1 MKPGALKILFLG
13 LLFNL
18 MMGDGVN
25 ELFAQVTLFEETFG
39 NPASFSGANTATGNW
54 TASNSNWTENNTNP
68 SNNAG
73 ASGGGNA
80 LALLNASGHTLTLN
94 PSNGPISTVD
104 LSNITV
110 KWNHK
115 NDFIGFIYALE
126 IGYSDGGS
134 SFTYEPVNSLG
145 SNTWS
150 SNTHILGNGAEN
162 LSDIRISFRITSISG
177 NGEYYIDDVVIEG
190 TLVTNVDYYNVS
202 NSNLNDINNWG
213 TNTDGSGTLP
223 GSFNEA
229 NAIFNIS
236 NGTSNTINAAWT
248 VDGTDARVSIKNGA
262 KLTIPSS
269 FSYSGE
275 NIDVENGG
283 TIQIDNSTI
292 PPLGVL
298 GSTSTIIYGGGT
310 QTISNKTYGNL
321 EIAGTGTKTI
331 SLSPTINGNLTLTSG
346 ILQLA
351 SSAGQTVTINGNITR
366 TSGSLSGS
374 VNSNLTL
381 GGTSNVSSLYF
392 SGNTNLRNLTI
403 NKSSA
408 TVNLQSDLT
417 VNNNLSLQSG
427 TFNLNSGSLTLESG
441 ISITSGNIAGTSSS
455 DLTINGSG
463 DFSLAFAASNQ
474 LLNNLTINRA
484 SSTITMASSLE
495 VAGTLTLSDGTFAV
509 SNYTLTLSG
518 NAIAGTGAATNL
530 ATTTNS
536 NLIFNGSASSVFI
549 PASVSELNDLT
560 LDNTNGLQKNT
571 TSLTVNG
578 VMTLTNGVFNI
589 QSNDLTL
596 LSNPSLSS
604 GTLDASSGTV
614 YYNQPT
620 NNQNIIAGTY
630 ANLVSNNNVKQ
641 FPNGLVNITGTFTPG
656 TASHNMATGEVEFS
670 GSGAQT
676 VPDLAYHDLTFSDL
690 GDRNMSSA
698 SVSGDFITNGNTV
711 TISGTIE
718 YDGTTSQ
725 TIAALDYNDLII
737 SNNKNNG
744 TLTLA
749 SGNISVSGAFT
760 NNATGISAY
769 ATSGNTFIYNGSA
782 SQTITPFN
790 YNNLTITGS
799 RTSATITLGSGTIR
813 LAGDFTNDATGI
825 IDYTVTGNTFEYN
838 GTTTQSVATLEY
850 NNLTINN
857 AAGCNLTGD
866 VTLDGTLALT
876 AGVLNIDTYTLRLL
890 SNTSIGSGSIASS
903 NTGTVE
909 FAQATDGQTVLLG
922 SYGNLTTEGGSK
934 IFSAG
939 TVNIANTF
947 TTNAV
952 AHSFSSSGAGS
963 TINFNGAG
971 TTQAVPSEN
980 YFNLSLTNG
989 GTYDFSGTIGIAG
1002 NFTISGTNT
1011 YNTSGSTFNFN
1022 GSGNQD
1028 VAGIQYDNLTV
1039 TDRSGTVTLI
1049 GTMSISGVFS
1059 AATATTI
1066 YNPATSVVNFNG
1078 TVAQNIPDIDFY
1090 DLTIS
1095 NSAGVAL
1102 TGDIVVNRFLN
1113 LSAGSLSI
1121 GDNILTI
1128 NNDITYSSGSLTGNL
1143 TGAILNL
1150 NGSANTSLAAID
1162 LYQLNVDRSGNTIT
1176 LTGGLNVANQLQIS
1190 NGTLSAG
1197 SNNVSVAN
1205 SLINNGSFDT
1215 GTSTVTFTSATVISG
1230 SNNIT
1235 FNNVITNGTLSSITG
1250 TNSPIYVNGN
1260 WTNNST
1266 DNATIGVTVH
1276 FSGSGAQTLQT
1287 NNANPSIQSFSNV
1300 IFEGTGTKTLA
1311 SNFDV
1316 NGNVD
1321 LSGGTLDVAD
1331 FTINLTGNWLNSG
1344 ATFTPGNGTVILD
1357 GDIGQDITTNGESF
1371 NNLIMTP
1378 TSPES
1383 ISLLDEIDING
1394 NLTANDGATLVTNDN
1409 NIVIAGNWIF
1419 NTGST
1424 FTSGTETVNFDGTTT
1439 QTISTNGNAFNT
1451 VIFSGSG
1458 DKSLLSGFT
1467 ANNDVTI
1474 EAGATFNSDIYTANI
1489 LADLINSG
1497 TVNVGNAGSGL
1508 LDVAGNLDNTS
1519 SIAANAD
1526 INLAGNWNNTG
1537 TFTPNQYAVNLD
1549 GATTQTIT
1557 GGNFHDLT
1565 MSGGGSRVL
1574 LSDLDIDNDLTIGS
1588 GIAFTNY
1595 DGAATWYD
1603 ISLAGDWI
1611 NDGSFT
1617 ATDGTLLTD
1626 GTALQEIRGSSTTT
1640 LFDLTTN
1647 NTSADGVRIEGEVD
1661 LVNTLKLQANT
1672 NFDADGAS
1680 NSGILQLLS
1689 NTSRTARIAKVEAG
1703 ATLNGEVTTAHT
1715 LVKSSVGWFNLGTPV
1730 KSQTVAEWIDDM
1742 RIQGVDTRLPSAY
1755 PTVNLYNQSTGEF
1768 EAVTNAS
1775 TVINPGQGVQLLLF
1789 SSNFTSGSMTY
1800 DNRGLSVVG
1809 NSTDQTNT
1817 AGTEAFD
1824 FTLSYTDRAGVSAS
1838 DEGWN
1843 LISNP
1848 YPSEISMNAANWT
1861 MNSSVN
1867 GMIYVWDGANY
1878 SYTTYDM
1885 STTSAS
1891 IASGQGFFVH
1901 AIGASPEMSV
1911 NEDAKNADNPS
1922 FFRQTEPE
1930 NELIIL
1936 AQNQTGRKDK
1946 AVLRFRPNASKGFDL
1961 NLDAYK
1967 LNGSQFNLATT
1978 LPEGQPMVFN
1988 TLPALAQDDSVAIK
2002 FTGIKGKY
2010 TLTFDQ
2016 LITFNNK
2023 ASIYLKDNYSNVT
2036 VPVNEVLEYEFEVN
2050 DEEASQGNNR
2060 FQLLFIR
2067 NFVNLGGIIK
2077 NAQSE
2082 IIPAVELAIENQ
2094 AGQKLIANS
2103 NDSGA
2108 YQLEVERWKSFSIKP
2123 SLTRFN
2129 ATSFKDILLSHL
2141 HNLGKVNIS
2150 APYMKIAADVNGD
2163 MNLNNEDVTA
2173 MIDNYF
2179 YQSDYSAG
2187 NWTFIH
2193 DDSFDPDNIWPLPT
2207 SATIQSDVAKEVHFT
2222 GIPLGKY
2229 DEGYFN
2235 SKLSASDQALF
2246 ITTDPNYAIS
2256 GDILNLPLMVKP
2268 VNDIMGFHFILS
2280 WDPKQLAL
2288 LEYIE
2293 GIENLH
2299 INAELLDKGK
2309 LQLMYLNQ
2317 EDDGLT
2323 VAELMQLIKLR
2334 FEVLANTGE
2343 EILLS
2348 LDSQEAIAVDNSN
2361 TLSTVNLI
2369 ASAINVGE
2377 KNNAFEVLQNY
2388 PNPAREETRVVFS
2401 LPEAGEVELM
2411 VLDINGKIIL
2421 NNEAYFESGVNYFDL
2436 NLNKIPSGTYLYNV
2450 KYNEEVVGKKLIIR

>member
-1 MKPGALKILFLG
+1 MINLLLNKKLPIGLIFLFLG
-13 LLFNL
+13 LNAFSQDVLFGPDDFDGGTLIGSTISTDTADWNINSGSWSVSTSNQSSGYTGASGGNNL
-18 MMGDGVN
+18 RINLSGGSGVITLNRPTAISTVNYDNITVKFGVSGTSINSFTGLDIFYGDGAVSTSSPQVN
-25 ELFAQVTLFEETFG
+25 AFNIFSSFAWYEQSVAIPASNFNDLRLLIRVNTFSG
-39 NPASFSGANTATGNW
+39 GSIHIDDFKVEGTAASFNNYTNVGSDLSDLNNWEDNLGDHPASFSDPNNIYTVVTAGSTITTNW
-54 TASNSNWTENNTNP
+54 SVSGSNSQVIV
-68 SNNAG
+68 S
-73 ASGGGNA
+73 SG
-80 LALLNASGHTLTLN
+80 S
-94 PSNGPISTVD
+94 
-104 LSNITV
+104 
-110 KWNHK
+110 
-115 NDFIGFIYALE
+115 DF
-126 IGYSDGGS
+126 
-134 SFTYEPVNSLG
+134 
-145 SNTWS
+145 
-150 SNTHILGNGAEN
+150 
-162 LSDIRISFRITSISG
+162 
-177 NGEYYIDDVVIEG
+177 
-190 TLVTNVDYYNVS
+190 
-202 NSNLNDINNWG
+202 
-213 TNTDGSGTLP
+213 
-223 GSFNEA
+223 
-229 NAIFNIS
+229 
-236 NGTSNTINAAWT
+236 
-248 VDGTDARVSIKNGA
+248 
-262 KLTIPSS
+262 TIPSAYTYTGNAIEVEDNATL
-269 FSYSGE
+269 FIE
-275 NIDVENGG
+275 NS
-283 TIQIDNSTI
+283 STI
-292 PPLGVL
+292 PTLTNLGTNSTVNFSG
-298 GSTSTIIYGGGT
+298 GSQDVPNYS
-310 QTISNKTYGNL
+310 YGNL
-321 EIAGTGTKTI
+321 EVSGTGTKSISSSITI
-331 SLSPTINGNLTLTSG
+331 SGNLILT
-346 ILQLA
+346 
-351 SSAGQTVTINGNITR
+351 AGVLELIQTDDQTVTINGNITR

-427 TFNLNSGSLTLESG
+427 TFNLNSGSLTVESG
-441 ISITSGNIAGTSSS
+441 FSSTSSGNIAGTSSS
-455 DLTINGSG
+455 SLTLNGSG
-463 DFSLAFAASNQ
+463 NLSLEFASGSQ
-474 LLNNLTINRA
+474 ILNNLTINRA
-484 SSTITMASSLE
+484 SSTITMESNLE
-495 VAGTLTLSDGTFAV
+495 VAGALTLSDGSFDV
-509 SNYTLTLSG
+509 NNYLLRLSG
-518 NAIAGTGAATNL
+518 DPISGTPANLVTTSSSNLSFTGAAT
-530 ATTTNS
+530 
-536 NLIFNGSASSVFI
+536 SVFI
-549 PASVSELNDLT
+549 PASVSQLNNLT
-560 LDNTNGLQKNT
+560 LDNINGLQQNSS
-571 TSLTVNG
+571 SLTING
-578 VMTLTNGVFNI
+578 TMTLTDGELNI
-589 QSNDLTL
+589 QSNELYL
-596 LSNPSLSS
+596 LSSPSLSS

-670 GSGAQT
+670 GTGAQT

-1266 DNATIGVTVH
+1266 DNASIGVTVH

-1930 NELIIL
+1930 NELIIF

-2207 SATIQSDVAKEVHFT
+2207 SAFIQSDVAKEVHFT

-2317 EDDGLT
+2317 EDNGLT